1 MLFLNKLLLGIKNDF
16 HIFKNEKVN
25 YILGLTNSQMK
36 ELKKFALENEFIS
49 QKKQEFFL
57 TKKGEIYLESHPIV
71 SWNNE
76 DFPKRPNLNLEY
88 MKIEKTPATV
98 TKAIRNLAKHLLD
111 GEELKPDSVEDCI
124 KQEILSENS
133 NFKDLKIET
142 EKLFSQ
148 DKRVNISDL
157 YKLFVSYGL
166 TKSVI
171 SVLLLD
177 FLSKNKDKL
186 AVYEKYQFEL
196 RITQLL
202 FDKMMFA
209 PENFELQKT
218 VFEQSSVLED
228 ISVLLLPKKSN
239 NILEIT
245 KGLIIFI
252 RNLEKYTLNTE
263 RLSEKA
269 IKLRNAVIN
278 AKEPINLLT
287 VDIPRII
294 QGKKLKDCDDEFY
307 SIFENT
313 LNELKN
319 AVNNMVQEI
328 NNFTLKAFI
337 CKDRKE
343 LSDRFK
349 NIEEYIGSQEMK
361 TLYSNITNE
370 DVSDKFWIERIA
382 TYVNKFRVPKDW
394 SDEDVAD
401 YKVKIKELAL
411 KFHTL
416 EATVGSEQITITS
429 EFNSLLDTFFK
440 LSKSERFIFLR
451 KAVNE

>member
-1 MLFLNKLLLGIKNDF
+1 MLFLNKLLLKIKDDSL
-16 HIFKNEKVN
+16 IFKNPKIN
-25 YILGLTNSQMK
+25 YILGLTNSQIK
-36 ELKKFALENEFIS
+36 EVKKFALENEFIN
-49 QKKQEFFL
+49 QKKQEYFL
-57 TKKGEIYLESHPIV
+57 TKKGEFYLENHPIV

-88 MKIEKTPATV
+88 LKSEKTPATV

-111 GEELKPDSVEDCI
+111 SEELKENSMESYIYED
-124 KQEILSENS
+124 ILSQKSEFIS
-133 NFKDLKIET
+133 LQKEMEDLI
-142 EKLFSQ
+142 FQ
-148 DKRVNISDL
+148 DKRVNFSEIYNKFL
-157 YKLFVSYGL
+157 SYGL
-166 TKSVI
+166 TKSVTSI
-171 SVLLLD
+171 LLLD

-186 AVYEKYQFEL
+186 AVYEKYQFQL
-196 RITQLL
+196 KINQLL

-209 PENFELQKT
+209 PKNFEIQKAE
-218 VFEQSSVLED
+218 FEKSSVLSD
-228 ISVLLLPKKSN
+228 ISALLLPHKSN

-245 KGLIIFI
+245 KGLISFI
-252 RNLEKYTLNTE
+252 RNLEKYTLNTD
-263 RLSEKA
+263 RLSKKA

-294 QGKKLKDCDDEFY
+294 QNKKLKDCDDEFY
-307 SIFENT
+307 KIFADI

-319 AVNNMVQEI
+319 ATNNMVQEI
-328 NNFTLKAFI
+328 NDFTLKSFI

-349 NIEEYIGSQEMK
+349 NIEEYIGSKVMK
-361 TLYSNITNE
+361 TLFSNITN
-370 DVSDKFWIERIA
+370 DNVSDRFWIERIA
-382 TYVNKFRVPKDW
+382 TYVNKSRVPKDW

-401 YKVKIKELAL
+401 YKVKIKELSL

-416 EATVGSEQITITS
+416 EATVGSEQTTITS
-429 EFNSLLDTFFK
+429 EFSSLLDTFFK
-440 LSKSERFIFLR
+440 LSKSEKFIFLR